1 MVVKTAWS
9 RLPEELKKQLET
21 YDQSI
26 IKSLNEAYKELA
38 EEGVA
43 KLKSTHPYRDR
54 SGKYSKSFEVA
65 ERENAVSVTG
75 AKSYAIHSK
84 KHYRLTHLLEH
95 GHRIVTRKGK
105 IVGET
110 HTFKHWDAAQEAV
123 ESKVERAIRDAIQEA
138 GNS

>member
-21 YDQSI
+21 YDKSI
-26 IKSLNEAYKELA
+26 IENLNEAYKELA

-43 KLKSTHPYRDR
+43 KLKSTHPYHDR
-54 SGKYSKSFEVA
+54 SGKYSKSFDVA
-65 ERENAVSVTG
+65 ERETAVSVTG
-75 AKSYAIHSK
+75 AKRYAIHSK
-84 KHYRLTHLLEH
+84 KHYRVTHLLEY
-95 GHRIVTRKGK
+95 GHLTRTGTRTKL
-105 IVGET
+105 
-110 HTFKHWDAAQEAV
+110 FKHWDSAQAAV